1 MRLRERDMPKI
12 DIGSVPLRTG
22 TIYPPPYDQEV
33 QGRSSLRLGDAGGLT
48 QFGANLVIL
57 EPGAKASM
65 RHWHEVEDEFL
76 IVTEGELTLVEETGE
91 TLMRPGDCAAF
102 KAGVA
107 NGHRMVNNS
116 DREGRFLVIGSRGLG
131 PETCHYPDTGLTVV
145 LDGAKVEFSHA
156 SGKPLKSN
164 G

>member
-1 MRLRERDMPKI
+1 MPKI
-12 DIGSVPLRTG
+12 DILSLPVRTT

-33 QGRSSLRLGDAGGLT
+33 SGRSSIRLGDAGGLT

-57 EPGAKASM
+57 KPGANASM

-76 IVTEGELTLVEETGE
+76 MVTEGELTLVEEGTT
-91 TLMRPGDCAAF
+91 TLMRQGDCAAF
-102 KAGVA
+102 KAGIA

-131 PETCHYPDTGLTVV
+131 TETCHYPDTGLKLVIEKDRAT
-145 LDGAKVEFSHA
+145 FSDA
-156 SGKPLKSN
+156 AGNLL
-164 G
+164 

>member
-1 MRLRERDMPKI
+1 MPKI
-12 DIGSVPLRTG
+12 DIAAVPVRTG
-22 TIYPPPYDQEV
+22 TIYPPPHDQEV
-33 QGRSSLRLGDAGGLT
+33 KGRKSLRLGDAGGLT

-76 IVTEGELTLVEETGE
+76 IVTEGELTLVEETDE
-91 TLMRPGDCAAF
+91 TLMRAGDCAAF

-107 NGHRMVNNS
+107 NGHRMVNKS
-116 DREGRFLVIGSRGLG
+116 DREGRFLVIGSRNLG
-131 PETCHYPDTGLTVV
+131 PETCHYPDTGLKVV
-145 LDGAKVEFSHA
+145 LDGKNVVFSDA
-156 SGKPLKSN
+156 AGEPLKIS

>member
-1 MRLRERDMPKI
+1 MPKI
-12 DIGSVPLRTG
+12 DISKVPVRTG
-22 TIYPPPYDQEV
+22 TIYPSPYDQEV
-33 QGRSSLRLGDAGGLT
+33 KGRTSLRLGDAGGLT

-57 EPGAKASM
+57 SPGANASM

-76 IVTEGELTLVEETGE
+76 VVTEGELTLVEETGE

-107 NGHRMVNNS
+107 NGHRMVNKS
-116 DREGRFLVIGSRGLG
+116 DREGRFLVIGSRNLG
-131 PETCHYPDTGLTVV
+131 TETCHYPDTGLTVV
-145 LDGAKVEFSHA
+145 LNGSAFTFTDA
-156 SGKPLKSN
+156 SGQELKKQ